1 MASLGVAADS
11 ATNRVRGVEAES
23 LGARLGVAVGDVI
36 LEVNSN
42 RVEPNQ
48 LASVLGDTDTIE
60 SVVVGRGGNR
70 IRLSL
75 SGEPTIE
82 GAYGYTPSGEEPWA
96 SSGRVFLGRQIVAES
111 KEVESSGSN
120 TSGFG
125 LVAIALSVILGFLVT
140 VQVSAWLGIALLV
153 QGCVLGGL
161 LISAGK
167 HISLQA
173 KTARFL
179 VKESLTDTNA

>member
-1 MASLGVAADS
+1 MASLGVVADS

-48 LASVLGDTDTIE
+48 LASVFDSTDNIE

-82 GAYGYTPSGEEPWA
+82 GTYGSTPRGEEPWA
-96 SSGRVFLGRQIVAES
+96 SSGRVFLGRTIIDES
-111 KEVESSGSN
+111 QKVEGSGNLVSLFG
-120 TSGFG
+120 GF
-125 LVAIALSVILGFLVT
+125 AIALAIILGFLVMVAT
-140 VQVSAWLGIALLV
+140 NFVVGITILLE
-153 QGCVLGGL
+153 GCVLGAIL
-161 LISAGK
+161 YALGK

-173 KTARFL
+173 RTARFL
-179 VKESLTDTNA
+179 VKDSLTDANA